1 MRALIQR
8 VSHAECVVDGSVTGA
23 CDQGY
28 LVLLG
33 VGDGDTQAQAD
44 QLLDKI
50 VNLRIFDDENGK
62 VNLSLADIDGQMLVV
77 SQFTLFADCRKGRRP
92 SFTSAGAPDMAVPL
106 YEYFC
111 ERAEELVSHVGRG
124 VFGADMKVTLT
135 NDGPFTIWLDTDE
148 LSRPR
153 R

>member
-8 VSHAECVVDGSVTGA
+8 VSSAECVVDGRVTGS
-23 CDQGY
+23 CGLGY

-33 VGDGDTQAQAD
+33 VGDDDTQAQAD

-50 VNLRIFDDENGK
+50 AHLRIFDDENGK
-62 VNLSLADIDGQMLVV
+62 VNLSLLDVGGSMLVV
-77 SQFTLFADCRKGRRP
+77 SQFTLFADCRRGRRP
-92 SFTSAGAPDMAVPL
+92 SFTAAGSPDVAVPL
-106 YEYFC
+106 YDYFC
-111 ERAEELVSHVGRG
+111 DRAEGLVGHVGRG
-124 VFGADMKVTLT
+124 IFGADMKVTLT